1 MRKIEVYGFI
11 FWLLTYLFIS
21 TFEYIVL
28 YIIFAL
34 IPLDQFEIMNSK
46 YLPKKIYVIIFP
58 CMLFMTLLH
67 VFLCLQSYNMIH
79 TISLSSL
86 HQLQGTPLIKDTF
99 SKYET
104 VQDRKFGESLSDV
117 YDIPINVIN
126 NILYCKEDVVKK
138 YNLNWFIIKTFNN
151 KLYIILD
158 ISRRVTLHLLPISL
172 TNITI
177 LTPSK
182 VYVLTLTT
190 LPVLGVVRTPTL
202 FLFIPLRDYS
212 LNTLILF
219 RLLATIAIIPITEI

>member
-46 YLPKKIYVIIFP
+46 YLPKKIYVIILP
-58 CMLFMTLLH
+58 CMLFMTVLH
-67 VFLCLQSYNMIH
+67 VFVSLQSYNMMH
-79 TISLSSL
+79 TLSLCSL
-86 HQLQGTPLIKDTF
+86 HQLQGTPLIKDAF

-126 NILYCKEDVVKK
+126 NILYYKEDVVRK
-138 YNLNWFIIKTFNN
+138 YNLN
-151 KLYIILD
+151 
-158 ISRRVTLHLLPISL
+158 
-172 TNITI
+172 
-177 LTPSK
+177 
-182 VYVLTLTT
+182 
-190 LPVLGVVRTPTL
+190 
-202 FLFIPLRDYS
+202 
-212 LNTLILF
+212 
-219 RLLATIAIIPITEI
+219 